1 MNLIMTDNSGG
12 QLPAPGVFPRAGLAR
27 QLASRL
33 LGQDPLFNYGR
44 SGLFLAGP
52 RRTGKSTFLEH
63 DLVPQIERLGALPIY
78 VDLWSKP
85 GSDPADLIS
94 EAVRDALRK
103 ADRPVTKA
111 GRVLQRIKKVNLKT
125 QVKSVFEAEFG
136 IEIDSVGQKDGTSL
150 AKAFKALNEQT
161 RRAIVLIIDEV
172 QHTLTSPAGMEMLFA
187 LKSARDALNLKT
199 PANPQLIVL
208 ATGSVRSKISAL
220 VLKKG
225 EAFYGAAVADFPPLD
240 ASYVEFVLH
249 SKLTHLRPAARP
261 TLPEALKAFH
271 LVGHRPEDFDLIL
284 QQAVMSGDPVGAALA
299 EYAVLRRV
307 EMLNELKRQIGAL
320 TPLQRAIL
328 RRMAD
333 DESRFAPFTAAAL
346 AFYAKHSESTQEGR
360 RHKQKAFTNGDVQ
373 RALDSLERKHRLVWR
388 SARGAYALDDHM
400 IGELLDEER
409 IAEEMHV
416 LTDSPAASLSP
427 DELRKHG
434 FFPDVSEDE
443 WPHTK

>member
-1 MNLIMTDNSGG
+1 MDIKSNN
-12 QLPAPGVFPRAGLAR
+12 APSPRRTTAGVFPRAGLAR
-27 QLASRL
+27 QLAARL

-63 DLVPQIERLGALPIY
+63 DLVPQVERLGALPIY

-85 GSDPADLIS
+85 GSDPADLIA

-103 ADRPVTKA
+103 ADGPATKA
-111 GRVLQRIKKVNLKT
+111 GRVLQRIRKVNLKT
-125 QVKSVFEAEFG
+125 KVKTVFEAEFG
-136 IEIDSVGQKDGTSL
+136 IEIDTVGQKDGTSL
-150 AKAFKALNEQT
+150 AKAFKALNEHT
-161 RRAIVLIIDEV
+161 HRPIVLIIDEV
-172 QHTLTSPAGMEMLFA
+172 QHTLTSPAGTEMLFA

-199 PANPQLIVL
+199 PAKPQLIVL

-240 ASYVEFVLH
+240 ASFVEFVLR
-249 SKLTHLRPAARP
+249 SKLTHLRP
-261 TLPEALKAFH
+261 EALPTTQDAVKAFY

-284 QQAVMSGDPVGAALA
+284 QQAVTSRNPLGAALT

-307 EMLNELKRQIGAL
+307 EMLNELQRQLAAL

-333 DESRFAPFTAAAL
+333 EDARFAPFTAVAF
-346 AFYAKHSESTQEGR
+346 AFYAKHCESPRPRPGG
-360 RHKQKAFTNGDVQ
+360 KQRAFTNGDVQ

-400 IGELLDEER
+400 IGEILNEER
-409 IAEEMHV
+409 VAEEMQV
-416 LTDSPAASLSP
+416 LTDPASTSLSP
-427 DELRKHG
+427 EDLRKHG
-434 FFPDVSEDE
+434 FFSDVPEDE
-443 WPHTK
+443 WPHWG